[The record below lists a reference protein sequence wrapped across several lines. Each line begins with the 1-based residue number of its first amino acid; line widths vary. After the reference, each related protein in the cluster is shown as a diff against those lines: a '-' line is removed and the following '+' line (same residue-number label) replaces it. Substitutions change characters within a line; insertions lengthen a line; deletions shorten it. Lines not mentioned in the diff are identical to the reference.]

1 MDNVTEVEVITN
13 RGKTPDQELIN
24 KTIRNHQEKG
34 EYLDDVKV
42 TSFFDDNN
50 GLQEYTTT
58 LIFREDSRQKDF
70 SDDDVITEELGE

>member
-1 MDNVTEVEVITN
+1 MDNVTNVEVITN

-24 KTIRNHQEKG
+24 KTIQNHQEKG

-42 TSFFDDNN
+42 TSFFDENN

-70 SDDDVITEELGE
+70 SDDDWVTEELGE